1 MNQSEKEI
9 VENRIRAVSG
19 AKNIRFG
26 RSVDVI
32 WIALKGTDGRD
43 YALHPR
49 TFFRVCDENHVLVTK
64 FDMYR
69 LLPEYEND
77 AVDDDAWDV
86 QGHNYFDDWAKR
98 FNEEYSDTV
107 TVTSITLKE
116 NGDLTVF
123 FSNSIVLEILIETTT
138 DCECWRFF
146 EYHGTDRH
154 LVITG
159 KGIRSKEGE

>member
-1 MNQSEKEI
+1 MKDMVIEKSI
-9 VENRIRAVSG
+9 KVLLG

-26 RSVDVI
+26 RSIDVI

-49 TFFRVCDENHVLVTK
+49 MFFRVCDETCVLVTNY
-64 FDMYR
+64 DMYR
-69 LLPEYEND
+69 LLPEYETD
-77 AVDDDAWDV
+77 SEDDDARDV
-86 QGHNYFDDWAKR
+86 QGHNFFDDWAKR

-107 TVTSITLKE
+107 TVTSVAVKE
-116 NGDLTVF
+116 NGDLTISL
-123 FSNSIVLEILIETTT
+123 SNSMVLETLIETTT

-154 LVITG
+154 LVVTG
-159 KGIRSKEGE
+159 KGIRFQEGE

>member
-1 MNQSEKEI
+1 MNSSEKAM
-9 VENRIRAVSG
+9 VENRIRALLG
-19 AKNIRFG
+19 AEKIRFG
-26 RSVDVI
+26 RSIDVI

-49 TFFRVCDENHVLVTK
+49 AFFRVCDENRVLVTK

-69 LLPEYEND
+69 LLPEYETD
-77 AVDDDAWDV
+77 ADDDDAWDV

-98 FNEEYSDTV
+98 FNDEYSDTV
-107 TVTSITLKE
+107 TVSSVAVKE
-116 NGDLTVF
+116 NGDLTIS
-123 FSNSIVLEILIETTT
+123 FSNSMAHEILIETTT

-159 KGIRSKEGE
+159 KGIKSQEGE

>member
-9 VENRIRAVSG
+9 VENRIRAVLG

-43 YALHPR
+43 YALHPW
-49 TFFRVCDENHVLVTK
+49 TFFRVCDENRVLVTK

-69 LLPEYEND
+69 SLPEYETD
-77 AVDDDAWDV
+77 ADVDDAWDV

-98 FNEEYSDTV
+98 FKEEYSDTV

-116 NGDLTVF
+116 NGDLTVS
-123 FSNSIVLEILIETTT
+123 FSNSMVLEILIETTT